1 MDFDNTWV
9 SIDLDA
15 IQANFDA
22 VQAKAGVQVM
32 AIIKADAYGH
42 GAVQVARLLQ
52 DQCAFF
58 GVSSMLEAV
67 ELRQAGVQTPILILG
82 YTPAA
87 TFGAVQVARLLQDQ
101 CAFFGVSSMLE
112 AVELRQAGVQTPIL
126 ILGYTPAA
134 TFSAAV
140 DQNIRPAIF
149 RWEDALALSQ
159 TAQAL
164 GKTAPFHFAL
174 DTGMSRI
181 GVQATEEAADLCAR
195 IAALPGLEAEG
206 LFSHFATADC
216 ADLTRAKA
224 QAACFDRFDA
234 MLRQRGVAVPIR
246 HGLEAEGLF
255 SHFATAD
262 CADLTR
268 AKAQAACFDRFD
280 AMLRQRGVAVP
291 IRHLKE
297 AEGLFS
303 HFATADCA
311 DLTRAKAQ
319 AACFDRFD
327 AMLRQ
332 RGVAVPIRHLNNSA
346 GLMNFDRHYE
356 MVRSGIVTYGLYPS
370 DQVDPGLLA
379 LKPALEWFSR
389 VSHVKTLPAGRHYEM
404 VRSGIVTYG
413 LYPSD
418 QVDPGLLALKP
429 ALEWFSRVSHVKTL
443 PAGREISYG
452 GTYVTEKP
460 TVVATV
466 PAGYADGYRRSLSGK
481 FHVLIHGQ
489 KAPIEGPDFGPGV
502 HGPADGGC
510 DGHPGCCAGG
520 HRDPHRPG
528 RGCLHHRGGNRRSG
542 GQLQL

>member
-15 IQANFDA
+15 IQTNFDA

-42 GAVQVARLLQ
+42 
-52 DQCAFF
+52 
-58 GVSSMLEAV
+58 
-67 ELRQAGVQTPILILG
+67 
-82 YTPAA
+82 
-87 TFGAVQVARLLQDQ
+87 GAVQVARLLQDQ

-246 HGLEAEGLF
+246 H
-255 SHFATAD
+255 
-262 CADLTR
+262 
-268 AKAQAACFDRFD
+268 
-280 AMLRQRGVAVP
+280 
-291 IRHLKE
+291 
-297 AEGLFS
+297 
-303 HFATADCA
+303 
-311 DLTRAKAQ
+311 
-319 AACFDRFD
+319 
-327 AMLRQ
+327 
-332 RGVAVPIRHLNNSA
+332 LNNSA
-346 GLMNFDRHYE
+346 GLMNFD
-356 MVRSGIVTYGLYPS
+356 
-370 DQVDPGLLA
+370 
-379 LKPALEWFSR
+379 
-389 VSHVKTLPAGRHYEM
+389 RHYEM

-489 KAPIEGPDFGPGV
+489 KAPILGRVCMDQLMVDVTDIPDVVPGDTVTLIGRDGDACITVEEIAAAADSFNYEFVCGISRRVPRIYHHSGQTVRSV
-502 HGPADGGC
+502 HYLLDNQ
-510 DGHPGCCAGG
+510 
-520 HRDPHRPG
+520 R
-528 RGCLHHRGGNRRSG
+528 L
-542 GQLQL
+542 